1 LIYTHV
7 ELIVSSQLHI
17 ERNAE
22 LVASRI
28 EISEWMNV
36 SCNEL
41 WTHQPHVKYVFKQGL
56 NDERAVA
63 LNICLEIKYLHMCW
77 IASRVG
83 DAV

>member
-1 LIYTHV
+1 M

-17 ERNAE
+17 ERDAE
-22 LVASRI
+22 HVASI

-56 NDERAVA
+56 NDECAVA
-63 LNICLEIKYLHMCW
+63 LNICLDIKYLHMCW
-77 IASRVG
+77 IACRVG